1 MQPLF
6 NHHTSLDD
14 LFLIAAAC
22 LSSAIQGDKMDRKAT
37 ELVRY
42 HLQEII
48 RNTQSLV
55 DLDELSRKISDVKRN
70 HLISSP
76 SNQ

>member
-1 MQPLF
+1 MSPLF
-6 NHHTSLDD
+6 HHHTSTDD
-14 LFLIAAAC
+14 LVLIAAAC
-22 LSSAIQGDKMDRKAT
+22 LSSAMRADKLDRKAT

-55 DLDELSRKISDVKRN
+55 DLDELAAKISEVKRN
-70 HLISSP
+70 HLLPSP
-76 SNQ
+76 Q